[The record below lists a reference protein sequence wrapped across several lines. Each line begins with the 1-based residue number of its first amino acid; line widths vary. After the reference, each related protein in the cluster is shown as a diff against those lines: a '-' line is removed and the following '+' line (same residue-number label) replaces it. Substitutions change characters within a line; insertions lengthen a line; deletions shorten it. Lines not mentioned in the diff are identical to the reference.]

1 MVLDGVTVS
10 SETRHNFFLACR
22 HELVANPSRKGSQLQ
37 TVAQS
42 IRVKSCRSYIGFNGY
57 PKHTYKPRRG
67 VTQRRERRASAER
80 AVGFCDCEVR
90 RPTLT
95 YTCRLVSVA
104 VTASDPTLSLN
115 PRAMPK

>member
-57 PKHTYKPRRG
+57 CFPEHLPSPALNRG
-67 VTQRRERRASAER
+67 LFGQGRSLRSLGSA
-80 AVGFCDCEVR
+80 ADSSND
-90 RPTLT
+90 
-95 YTCRLVSVA
+95 YSV
-104 VTASDPTLSLN
+104 
-115 PRAMPK
+115 

>member
-10 SETRHNFFLACR
+10 SETGHNFFLACR

-57 PKHTYKPRRG
+57 
-67 VTQRRERRASAER
+67 RE
-80 AVGFCDCEVR
+80 
-90 RPTLT
+90 P
-95 YTCRLVSVA
+95 LVSFGTRVHFG
-104 VTASDPTLSLN
+104 TN
-115 PRAMPK
+115 